1 MIEYYDTEMH
11 IGWQNVH
18 REVGMI
24 MEYAYASLDYMLKNK
39 ISLGNWASYL
49 QQTSQ
54 LIQLLAL
61 LQKNHIAHRD
71 IKPENIVAIELGKG
85 EF

>member
-24 MEYAYASLDYMLKNK
+24 MQYGYASLDYMLKNK

-49 QQTSQ
+49 
-54 LIQLLAL
+54 
-61 LQKNHIAHRD
+61 
-71 IKPENIVAIELGKG
+71 
-85 EF
+85 